1 MQNLTNRPRWKRTLY
16 AVWAGEM
23 LAIAGFSTSGP
34 IIPFYLQDLG
44 VLDPLRIKFLTGLI
58 NALPSLTFA
67 IVAPM
72 WGSLADNYGR
82 KPMLL
87 RAMFG
92 GAVILVLQGFV
103 TNPWQLLAL
112 RTLQGCITGTV
123 AAATVLVA
131 SIAPPVETGYALG
144 LLQMAI
150 FLGSSLGP
158 MFGGVISDI
167 FSHRV
172 TFLATSALLLL
183 AGIVVT
189 KFAEDDFVPPRN
201 RKSMLKSMVPD
212 FSPMLHS
219 KALWSL
225 MAVVAADQIAGSIV
239 APFLPLFIQS
249 ISPRSGIVSSTTGI
263 ILGVSALASAVA
275 AASLGKLSY
284 RIGYRRTL
292 VVCMVTAA
300 VFTIPQA
307 FVHSP
312 LQLLIL
318 RIISCFFIGGDM
330 PAANALIALQ
340 IEPGKQGSVYGLT
353 SSISSASNAIGP
365 VLGASLAATLGYR
378 SVFTATGLVLA
389 AAGLAIGLFIR
400 HSSEPASR

>member
-1 MQNLTNRPRWKRTLY
+1 
-16 AVWAGEM
+16 
-23 LAIAGFSTSGP
+23 
-34 IIPFYLQDLG
+34 
-44 VLDPLRIKFLTGLI
+44 
-58 NALPSLTFA
+58 
-67 IVAPM
+67 
-72 WGSLADNYGR
+72 
-82 KPMLL
+82 
-87 RAMFG
+87 
-92 GAVILVLQGFV
+92 
-103 TNPWQLLAL
+103 
-112 RTLQGCITGTV
+112 
-123 AAATVLVA
+123 
-131 SIAPPVETGYALG
+131 
-144 LLQMAI
+144 
-150 FLGSSLGP
+150 
-158 MFGGVISDI
+158 
-167 FSHRV
+167 
-172 TFLATSALLLL
+172 
-183 AGIVVT
+183 
-189 KFAEDDFVPPRN
+189 
-201 RKSMLKSMVPD
+201 MVPD
-212 FSPMLHS
+212 FSPLLHS

-249 ISPRSGIVSSTTGI
+249 ISPRSGIVSSTTGV
-263 ILGVSALASAVA
+263 ILGVGALASAVA

-400 HSSEPASR
+400 HSREPASR

>member
-1 MQNLTNRPRWKRTLY
+1 MTLY
-16 AVWAGEM
+16 AVWVGEM

-44 VLDPLRIKFLTGLI
+44 VIDPLRIKFLTGLI
-58 NALPSLTFA
+58 NALPALTFA

-131 SIAPPVETGYALG
+131 SIAPPAETGYALG
-144 LLQMAI
+144 LLQMAV

-189 KFAEDDFVPPRN
+189 KFAEDDFVPPKN
-201 RKSMLKSMVPD
+201 RKSILKSMVPD
-212 FSPMLHS
+212 FSPLLHS

-249 ISPRSGIVSSTTGI
+249 ISPRSSIVSSTTGI

-318 RIISCFFIGGDM
+318 RVISCFFIGGDM

-353 SSISSASNAIGP
+353 SSISSASNGLGP
-365 VLGASLAATLGYR
+365 VLGASLAATLGYG
-378 SVFTATGLVLA
+378 SVFMATGLVLA
-389 AAGLAIGLFIR
+389 ASGLAIGLVIR
-400 HSSEPASR
+400 HSREPASR

>member
-1 MQNLTNRPRWKRTLY
+1 
-16 AVWAGEM
+16 M

-44 VLDPLRIKFLTGLI
+44 VIDPLRIKFLTGLI

-112 RTLQGCITGTV
+112 RTFQGCITGTI

-131 SIAPPVETGYALG
+131 SIAPPAETGYALG
-144 LLQMAI
+144 LLQMAV

-212 FSPMLHS
+212 FSPLLHS

-263 ILGVSALASAVA
+263 VLGVSALASAVA

-389 AAGLAIGLFIR
+389 ASGLAIGLFIR
-400 HSSEPASR
+400 HSREPAAR

>member
-1 MQNLTNRPRWKRTLY
+1 
-16 AVWAGEM
+16 M
-23 LAIAGFSTSGP
+23 LAIAGFATSGP

-44 VLDPLRIKFLTGLI
+44 VSDPVRIKFLTGMI
-58 NALPSLTFA
+58 NALPSISFA
-67 IVAPM
+67 VLSPM

-87 RAMFG
+87 RGMFG
-92 GAVILVLQGFV
+92 GAIIILLQGFV
-103 TNPWQLLAL
+103 KDPWQLLVL
-112 RTLQGCITGTV
+112 RTIQGCITGTI

-131 SIAPPVETGYALG
+131 SIAPPAETGYALG

-158 MFGGVISDI
+158 MFGGGISDL

-172 TFLATSALLLL
+172 TFFATSALLLL
-183 AGIVVT
+183 AGIIVA
-189 KFAEDDFVPPRN
+189 KYAQDDFVPPRD
-201 RKSMLKSMVPD
+201 RKSIWRSLVPD
-212 FSPMLHS
+212 FSPLMHS
-219 KALWSL
+219 RALWSL
-225 MAVVAADQIAGSIV
+225 MAVVAADQIAGSIA

-249 ISPRSGIVSSTTGI
+249 ITTQSNIVSTTTGV

-284 RIGYRRTL
+284 RVGYRRTL
-292 VVCMVTAA
+292 VICMATAA

-307 FVHSP
+307 FVRSP
-312 LQLLIL
+312 LQLLLL
-318 RIISCFFIGGDM
+318 RIASCFFIGGDM

-365 VLGASLAATLGYR
+365 VLGASLATTLGYG
-378 SVFTATGLVLA
+378 SIFTATGLILA
-389 AAGLAIGLFIR
+389 AAGLGIGLLIR
-400 HSSEPASR
+400 RSMDLPSR

>member
-1 MQNLTNRPRWKRTLY
+1 
-16 AVWAGEM
+16 M

-44 VLDPLRIKFLTGLI
+44 VIDPLRIKFLTGLI

-72 WGSLADNYGR
+72 WGSLADSYGR

-103 TNPWQLLAL
+103 KDPWQLLAL
-112 RTLQGCITGTV
+112 RTIQGCITGTI

-131 SIAPPVETGYALG
+131 SIAPPAETGYALG
-144 LLQMAI
+144 LLQMAV
-150 FLGSSLGP
+150 FLGASLGP
-158 MFGGVISDI
+158 MFGGVISDV

-172 TFLATSALLLL
+172 TFFATSALLLA
-183 AGIVVT
+183 AGIIVT
-189 KFAEDDFVPPRN
+189 QFAQDDFVPPRD
-201 RKSMLKSMVPD
+201 RKSLLKSLIPD
-212 FSPMLHS
+212 FSPLMHS
-219 KALWSL
+219 RALWSL

-249 ISPRSGIVSSTTGI
+249 ISPRSGMVSSTTGI
-263 ILGVSALASAVA
+263 ILGASALASAVA

-307 FVHSP
+307 FVHSTF
-312 LQLLIL
+312 QLLIL
-318 RIISCFFIGGDM
+318 RIVSCFFIGGDM

-340 IEPGKQGSVYGLT
+340 IKPGKQGSVYGLT
-353 SSISSASNAIGP
+353 SSISSASNAFGP
-365 VLGASLAATLGYR
+365 VLGASLAATLGYG
-378 SVFTATGLVLA
+378 SIFTVTGLVLA
-389 AAGLAIGLFIR
+389 ASGLAIGFFIR
-400 HSSEPASR
+400 YSRESAYR

>member
-1 MQNLTNRPRWKRTLY
+1 
-16 AVWAGEM
+16 M
-23 LAIAGFSTSGP
+23 LAIAGFSTSTP

-44 VLDPLRIKFLTGLI
+44 VSDPVRIKYLTGMI
-58 NALPSLTFA
+58 NALPSVAFA
-67 IVAPM
+67 ILSPM

-92 GAVILVLQGFV
+92 GAAVLVLQGFV
-103 TNPWQLLAL
+103 SDPWQLLVL
-112 RTLQGCITGTV
+112 RTIQGCITGTI

-131 SIAPPVETGYALG
+131 SIAPPEETGYALG
-144 LLQMAI
+144 LLQMAV
-150 FLGSSLGP
+150 FLGASLGP
-158 MFGGVISDI
+158 MFGGVISDA

-172 TFLATSALLLL
+172 TFFATSFLLLS
-183 AGIVVT
+183 AGIIIA
-189 KFAEDDFVPPRN
+189 KFARDDFVPPTD
-201 RKSMLKSMVPD
+201 RKSIWKSLIPD
-212 FSPMLHS
+212 FSPLARS
-219 KALWSL
+219 KALWAL

-249 ISPRSGIVSSTTGI
+249 ITRSSGMVSTTTGV
-263 ILGVSALASAVA
+263 ILGVGALASAVA

-312 LQLLIL
+312 LELLIL
-318 RIISCFFIGGDM
+318 RIVSCFFIGGDM
-330 PAANALIALQ
+330 PSANALIALQ

-353 SSISSASNAIGP
+353 SSISSASNAVGP
-365 VLGASLAATLGYR
+365 VLGASLAATLGYG
-378 SVFTATGLVLA
+378 SIFTVTGLILA
-389 AAGLAIGLFIR
+389 ASGLGIGLMIR
-400 HSSEPASR
+400 RSREPAFR

>member
-1 MQNLTNRPRWKRTLY
+1 MQTLSNRPNWKKTLY

-23 LAIAGFSTSGP
+23 LAIAGFSTSSP

-44 VLDPLRIKFLTGLI
+44 VSDPMRIKFLTGMI
-58 NALPSLTFA
+58 NALPSLSFA
-67 IVAPM
+67 IMAPM
-72 WGSLADNYGR
+72 WGSFADNYGR

-92 GAVILVLQGFV
+92 GSIILVLQGFV

-112 RTLQGCITGTV
+112 RMIQGCITGTI
-123 AAATVLVA
+123 AAATILVA
-131 SIAPPVETGYALG
+131 SIAPPAETGYALG
-144 LLQMAI
+144 LLQMAV

-158 MFGGVISDI
+158 MFGGIISDL

-172 TFLATSALLLL
+172 TFFATSVLLLL
-183 AGIVVT
+183 GGIVVT
-189 KFAEDDFVPPRN
+189 KFAEDDFVPPKH
-201 RKSMLKSMVPD
+201 RKSIIKSMVPD
-212 FSPMLHS
+212 FSPLFHS
-219 KALWSL
+219 KALWAL
-225 MAVVAADQIAGSIV
+225 MAVVAADQVAGSIV

-249 ISPRSGIVSSTTGI
+249 ISPRSDIVGSTTGI

-292 VVCMVTAA
+292 VVCMATAA
-300 VFTIPQA
+300 VFTVPQA

-318 RIISCFFIGGDM
+318 RIVSCFFIGGDM

-353 SSISSASNAIGP
+353 SSISSASNALGP
-365 VLGASLAATLGYR
+365 VLGASLAATLGYG
-378 SVFTATGLVLA
+378 SVFTATGLILA
-389 AAGLAIGLFIR
+389 AAGLSIGLFMQR
-400 HSSEPASR
+400 ARESPSS

>member
-67 IVAPM
+67 VVAPM

-131 SIAPPVETGYALG
+131 SIAPPAETGYALG

-167 FSHRV
+167 FSHRI
-172 TFLATSALLLL
+172 TFLATSA
-183 AGIVVT
+183 
-189 KFAEDDFVPPRN
+189 
-201 RKSMLKSMVPD
+201 
-212 FSPMLHS
+212 
-219 KALWSL
+219 
-225 MAVVAADQIAGSIV
+225 
-239 APFLPLFIQS
+239 
-249 ISPRSGIVSSTTGI
+249 SS
-263 ILGVSALASAVA
+263 SWRES
-275 AASLGKLSY
+275 
-284 RIGYRRTL
+284 
-292 VVCMVTAA
+292 
-300 VFTIPQA
+300 
-307 FVHSP
+307 
-312 LQLLIL
+312 
-318 RIISCFFIGGDM
+318 
-330 PAANALIALQ
+330 
-340 IEPGKQGSVYGLT
+340 
-353 SSISSASNAIGP
+353 
-365 VLGASLAATLGYR
+365 
-378 SVFTATGLVLA
+378 
-389 AAGLAIGLFIR
+389 
-400 HSSEPASR
+400 